1 MLIFIVYWFFYI
13 CFANKNLLLFIQQ
26 SECSN
31 STKPK
36 LTDAHNSNDSNNN
49 KIKQNIVCITYL
61 DGVDYHVRYCGMN
74 WMLVFVCVCIL
85 YQRCR
90 QCALHCALFVFTLYA
105 DSFDMK
111 ILLKSDN

>member
-1 MLIFIVYWFFYI
+1 MIIFIVYWFFYI

-36 LTDAHNSNDSNNN
+36 LTDAHNSNDSNTNN

-74 WMLVFVCVCIL
+74 WMCWCIYFIKVAANAL
-85 YQRCR
+85 YIVHYLF
-90 QCALHCALFVFTLYA
+90 LHYTQ
-105 DSFDMK
+105 
-111 ILLKSDN
+111 ILLI